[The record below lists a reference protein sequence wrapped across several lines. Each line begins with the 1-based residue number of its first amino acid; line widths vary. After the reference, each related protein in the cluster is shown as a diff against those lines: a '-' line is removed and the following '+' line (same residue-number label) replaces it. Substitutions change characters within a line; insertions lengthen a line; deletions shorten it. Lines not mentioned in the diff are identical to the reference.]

1 MNPHSL
7 PDLAVFDPPRLAGA
21 RRQMIS
27 AVLWPARVAASF
39 AAKADAPS
47 PALTWNSDRQAVTTP
62 PFEQALQL
70 ELRLPMLH
78 MQFLEHGRPAPHVL
92 DMDDRSPAHVE
103 AWILVEL
110 LHRGV
115 DRERFSKALPF
126 EVQNAMWGDHEKF
139 STADYE
145 AEIAALSQWLVA
157 GADVL
162 SEVAPGMAIT
172 VQPQT
177 LSLSAP
183 MTLKRGDGSSEPR
196 QVVFS
201 LGDGGDGR
209 ASVRGDARD
218 QRHGDAFTSGNGTG
232 SKPGASGGHE
242 LGCYRKSAGRWQQRS
257 RCCVRPLVVGGHTR
271 PPRLALVA
279 AVGIGGYGDASA
291 LFETDAPVLGR
302 AAISLVRARRRGVR
316 WKASEP

>member
-1 MNPHSL
+1 
-7 PDLAVFDPPRLAGA
+7 
-21 RRQMIS
+21 
-27 AVLWPARVAASF
+27 
-39 AAKADAPS
+39 
-47 PALTWNSDRQAVTTP
+47 
-62 PFEQALQL
+62 
-70 ELRLPMLH
+70 
-78 MQFLEHGRPAPHVL
+78 
-92 DMDDRSPAHVE
+92 MDDRSPAHVE

-162 SEVAPGMAIT
+162 GEVAPGMAIT

-201 LGDGGDGR
+201 LGDGATAEPQFAVTR
-209 ASVRGDARD
+209 E
-218 QRHGDAFTSGNGTG
+218 TNGTVT
-232 SKPGASGGHE
+232 PLRPETVLAAS
-242 LGCYRKSAGRWQQRS
+242 R
-257 RCCVRPLVVGGHTR
+257 VRR
-271 PPRLALVA
+271 EAMN
-279 AVGIGGYGDASA
+279 S
-291 LFETDAPVLGR
+291 
-302 AAISLVRARRRGVR
+302 AAIARVLEGGNNAAGAV
-316 WKASEP
+316 

>member
-7 PDLAVFDPPRLAGA
+7 PDLAVFDPPRLAEA

-70 ELRLPMLH
+70 ELRVPMLH

-157 GADVL
+157 GGDVL
-162 SEVAPGMAIT
+162 GEVAPGMAIT

-201 LGDGGDGR
+201 LGDGATAEPQFAVTR
-209 ASVRGDARD
+209 E
-218 QRHGDAFTSGNGTG
+218 TNGTVT
-232 SKPGASGGHE
+232 PLRPETVLAAS
-242 LGCYRKSAGRWQQRS
+242 R
-257 RCCVRPLVVGGHTR
+257 VRR
-271 PPRLALVA
+271 EAMN
-279 AVGIGGYGDASA
+279 S
-291 LFETDAPVLGR
+291 
-302 AAISLVRARRRGVR
+302 AAIARVLEGGNNAAGAV
-316 WKASEP
+316 